1 MKSPSWCL
9 VSNLQTSDTALLHFA
24 TTPSYQ
30 GLAIFMSPQDQVD
43 LRAQYSGDNF
53 AAVAKLILIA
63 VNTHINSEVGSISTT
78 DLLVITG

>member
-9 VSNLQTSDTALLHFA
+9 VSNLQPSDTVLLHFA
-24 TTPSYQ
+24 TAPSYQ
-30 GLAIFMSPQDQVD
+30 DLAIFMASRGQVHS
-43 LRAQYSGDNF
+43 RAQYSGDNF